1 MNLLKDADRVRRR
14 YDELWNLENHDRP
27 ILTIQTPKRNAPPG
41 SGTSAGGRGPL
52 AGL

>member
-27 ILTIQTPKRNAPPG
+27 ILTIRRPSATRPRLRNL
-41 SGTSAGGRGPL
+41 RRR
-52 AGL
+52 